1 MKKNK
6 KELIHAFD
14 EQYARLNAAQRKSV
28 DTIEGPVIV
37 IAGPGTGKTQI
48 LTMRIANILR
58 NAGAGVEPENILA
71 LTFTNAGVMA
81 MRTRLAT
88 LIGAENAYRVN
99 ICTFHSF
106 CEDHINR
113 FSDFFPSIAYARV
126 ASEVE
131 RIHIIE
137 RILSENEFVTLK
149 TFASDYHYTKDIL
162 WAIDHLKREGISPD
176 EFIMRINAQEKAI
189 LADEN
194 SYFKRATKKNKKG
207 DLKPIV
213 LRAVEKNR
221 ELERVYRLYQ
231 ENLQK
236 DDLYDFSDMIV
247 QVIFVAENNDD
258 FSSMLREQYQYI
270 LVDEHQDTNDGQNR
284 IIEALTDQLYIGDSP
299 NLFTV
304 GDDKQAIYRFQ
315 GASVENFLRFEKKY
329 PTASVIHLEDN
340 YRSAQGILDEA
351 HALISGGEGEKKHKE
366 LIAQKDE
373 KAHVRVLQFETYKD
387 ELISIAEDIKKRLSE
402 GVVASDIAVFYR
414 EHRNAMYITEVF
426 EKMGI
431 PFDLLAKQNAL
442 QDNDIKKLILLL
454 KVINDPSNDQ
464 NLSRFLLTDLAH
476 VDVND
481 AIGVLDAYRHA
492 PWAQSLYRFLT
503 EGNHVQEISLINDA
517 SFGALCVFIKKQ
529 KELVQS
535 MYFVDFFENLVRESG
550 FLSLIFSRIDHAFIL
565 EKLGKLFDEVKEAA
579 LQKEGF
585 SLHDLVLLLDTFEKY
600 DLSMDVI
607 RHVQGCGV
615 QLMTAHGSKGLE
627 FEHVYITNVVHGLWG
642 GKRKIKKFHLPI
654 DTFSGN
660 SEDERR
666 LFYVAITRAKRS
678 LTISYAKRDATGR
691 EKSPSL
697 FISDLSADLIDMELM
712 VGDKYDI
719 YFLPRMRSV
728 LSLTSEN
735 FIREKFLHTPL
746 SATALNNYF
755 DSPLKYFF
763 RNLVRLPSIQNK
775 TMIKG
780 SVMHAALENF
790 FALSKAQNQ
799 ILREDELILQFERM
813 INVMRVP
820 REYSA
825 SIKKSGTEALRGYYQ
840 RYVKEFVFDAELEKR
855 ITGIPFVLD
864 DGNEILLTGAIDKME
879 RLSDGTFSVVDYKSG
894 KPWSKKTPK
903 EREALKRQ
911 VVFYKLLLDL
921 YHDGQYNMTSGVLD
935 FIEPHPQTHEYER
948 ETISVLSEDVE
959 NVKKEINF
967 FAQDVL
973 SGNFLSKDIV
983 NTYRDQQIE
992 EYTSLLQIL
1001 TKRVSC
1007 DDECDAISF

>member
-1 MKKNK
+1 MKRNK
-6 KELIHAFD
+6 KEMIHTFD
-14 EQYARLNAAQRKSV
+14 EQYVRLNAAQRRAV

-106 CEDHINR
+106 CEDHINH

-126 ASEVE
+126 ASEIE

-176 EFIMRINAQEKAI
+176 EFITRINTQEKAI

-207 DLKPIV
+207 DLKPTV

-221 ELERVYRLYQ
+221 ELEKVYRLYQ

-236 DDLYDFSDMIV
+236 DELYDFSDMIV
-247 QVIFVAENNDD
+247 QVILVAENNDD

-284 IIEALTDQLYIGDSP
+284 IIESLTDQLYIGDSP

-351 HALISGGEGEKKHKE
+351 HALICGGGEKKHKE
-366 LIAQKDE
+366 LVARKDE
-373 KAHVRVLQFETYKD
+373 KAHVRVMQFETYKD
-387 ELISIAEDIKKRLSE
+387 ELISIAEDIKKRLNE

-414 EHRNAMYITEVF
+414 EHRNAAYITEVF
-426 EKMGI
+426 EKIGI

-442 QDNDIKKLILLL
+442 KDHDIKKLILLL
-454 KVINDPSNDQ
+454 KVIDDPLNDQ
-464 NLSRFLLTDLAH
+464 ILSRFILTDLAH

-481 AIGVLDAYRHA
+481 AISVLDAYRHA
-492 PWAQSLYRFLT
+492 PEVQSLYRFLM
-503 EGNHVQEISLINDA
+503 EGKYVRDLSLKNNA
-517 SFGALCVFIKKQ
+517 SFDVLCTFIKKQ

-565 EKLGKLFDEVKEAA
+565 EKLGKLFDEIKETA

-585 SLHDLVLLLDTFEKY
+585 TLHDLILLLDTFEKY
-600 DLSMDVI
+600 DLSMDVT
-607 RHVQGCGV
+607 RHVQGRGV

-642 GKRKIKKFHLPI
+642 GKRKIEKFHLPI
-654 DTFSGN
+654 DTFSGDN
-660 SEDERR
+660 DDERR

-678 LTISYAKRDATGR
+678 LTISYAKRDSSGR

-712 VGDKYDI
+712 AGDKYGI

-728 LSLTSEN
+728 LSLVSEDL
-735 FIREKFLHTPL
+735 IRDKFLHTPL
-746 SATALNNYF
+746 SATALNNYY

-790 FALSKAQNQ
+790 FALSKAQNR
-799 ILREDELILQFERM
+799 ILLEDELILQFERM

-820 REYSA
+820 REYSM
-825 SIKKSGTEALRGYYQ
+825 SIKKSGTEAIRGYYK
-840 RYVKEFVFDAELEKR
+840 RYATEFVFDAELEKK

-864 DGNEILLTGAIDKME
+864 DGKEILLTGAIDKME
-879 RLSDGTFSVVDYKSG
+879 RLPDGTFSVIDYKSG

-935 FIEPHPQTHEYER
+935 FIEPHPQTHEYEQ
-948 ETISVLSEDVE
+948 EMISILPEDVE

-973 SGNFLSKDIV
+973 SGNFLSRDIV
-983 NTYRDQQIE
+983 NTYRDPQIE
-992 EYTSLLQIL
+992 EYTSLLEIL
-1001 TKRVSC
+1001 TKNIIH
-1007 DDECDAISF
+1007 DERSGAKSF